1 MEFLKALLTEGMQF
15 VVMAGVAFG
24 AVLLGIKLRK
34 RKNAA
39 KEEE

>member
-1 MEFLKALLTEGMQF
+1 MEFFKALLTEGLQF

-24 AVLLGIKLRK
+24 AVILGSKLRK

>member
-1 MEFLKALLTEGMQF
+1 MEFLKALLMDGMQF
-15 VVMAGVAFG
+15 IVMAGVAFG
-24 AVLLGIKLRK
+24 AVLLGIMLRK